1 MDVIKWQLNFG
12 SCNFHMRDFEIMRMV
27 SDQIALHSV
36 QLPLF
41 MEQISGSINGKAVLK
56 EIFK

>member
-1 MDVIKWQLNFG
+1 MDVIKWQLNW
-12 SCNFHMRDFEIMRMV
+12 SCNFHMRDFEIMRMI

-56 EIFK
+56 EFFK

>member
-1 MDVIKWQLNFG
+1 
-12 SCNFHMRDFEIMRMV
+12 MRDFEIMHMV

-56 EIFK
+56 EFFK